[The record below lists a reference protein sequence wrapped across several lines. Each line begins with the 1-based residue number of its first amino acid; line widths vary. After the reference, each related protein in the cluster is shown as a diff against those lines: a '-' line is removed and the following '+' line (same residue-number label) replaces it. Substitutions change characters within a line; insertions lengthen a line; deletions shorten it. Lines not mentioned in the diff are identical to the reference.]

1 MNTLKY
7 LIIFFIVSI
16 SATELINAQQLPVYN
31 NYTINPF
38 LYNPARA
45 GDSEDGGVINLG
57 FRKQWDKMPYGPI
70 TGAASWDSRIKES
83 NMALGVSV
91 IHDRNGKHIMNT
103 FANVAYAYRIP
114 FNKTKTHG
122 LSIGVQAG
130 ILANKLNI
138 TDAITTHSISSD
150 YALLGENAKSVGFD
164 LNVGINYFFKG
175 LNVGF
180 SVPQVIG
187 GKLKF
192 KQNGDQSDKNSIFQT
207 KREYIVLVSYEAR
220 FGGKDKK
227 TWMITPS
234 VMLRKYETID
244 PQLDM
249 NLMLGYKKLI
259 WIGGGYRTGGSLNGF
274 IAPNAAGFH
283 ATAGAGIK
291 ERVNLFYTVELPFKD
306 VRNNFG
312 YTHEVTIQCNLTRK
326 VDKKDYEKDKKKIED
341 DIAKVDEKADSI
353 GKKADDALDK
363 SQNALD
369 KTQENTDKINQVE
382 QTANQALDKANTAS
396 THVEKLEQRVDNIMF
411 KKLTSVYFDHD
422 KYNLTQ
428 EASDILDA
436 LKVKLSEMQGNY
448 FIYLAGNASQEGDV
462 NYNQALSAKR
472 CDAVK
477 QYIEGITVSEKILLL
492 PYGENSTVTNSQA
505 TESERA
511 KNRRV
516 DIFISGQ

>member
-1 MNTLKY
+1 
-7 LIIFFIVSI
+7 
-16 SATELINAQQLPVYN
+16 
-31 NYTINPF
+31 
-38 LYNPARA
+38 
-45 GDSEDGGVINLG
+45 
-57 FRKQWDKMPYGPI
+57 
-70 TGAASWDSRIKES
+70 
-83 NMALGVSV
+83 
-91 IHDRNGKHIMNT
+91 MNT

-114 FNKTKTHG
+114 FNKDKTHG

-130 ILANKLNI
+130 IIANKLNI
-138 TDAITTHSISSD
+138 SEAIATHDISMD
-150 YALLGENAKSVGFD
+150 PALLGNNAKSVGFD

-192 KQNGDQSDKNSIFQT
+192 RENGDQTDKNSIFQT
-207 KREYIVLVSYEAR
+207 RREYIVLVSYEAR

-234 VMLRKYETID
+234 VMMRKYEAID
-244 PQLDM
+244 PQLDF

-259 WIGGGYRTGGSLNGF
+259 WLGGGYRTGGSING
-274 IAPNAAGFH
+274 IISPNAAGFH

-291 ERVNLFYTVELPFKD
+291 ERVNLFYTMELPFKN

-326 VDKKDYEKDKKKIED
+326 VDKKDYEKDKKKMED
-341 DIAKVDEKADSI
+341 DIANVDKKADSV
-353 GKKADDALDK
+353 ASVANDALDK
-363 SQNALD
+363 SNTAMD
-369 KTQENTDKINQVE
+369 KTQQNAEKLDKVE
-382 QTANQALDKANTAS
+382 QKANEAFDKASTATNT
-396 THVEKLEQRVDNIMF
+396 VDKLEQRVDNIMF

-422 KYNLTQ
+422 QNALTH
-428 EASDILDA
+428 EAKDILDA

-448 FIYLAGNASQEGDV
+448 FIYLAGNASQEGDI

-477 QYIEGITVSEKILLL
+477 QYLEGITLSERILLL
-492 PYGENSTVTNSQA
+492 PYGENSTVTNSQS
-505 TESERA
+505 TEAERA